1 MSCAVLFVDDAIK
14 RTIEPGNLIA
24 FTESWRYMKIEIPWR
39 KKELSINSSL
49 FASDKIRYKTERE
62 PRDN

>member
-24 FTESWRYMKIEIPWR
+24 FTESFPWR

-49 FASDKIRYKTERE
+49 IASDKTRYKTERE